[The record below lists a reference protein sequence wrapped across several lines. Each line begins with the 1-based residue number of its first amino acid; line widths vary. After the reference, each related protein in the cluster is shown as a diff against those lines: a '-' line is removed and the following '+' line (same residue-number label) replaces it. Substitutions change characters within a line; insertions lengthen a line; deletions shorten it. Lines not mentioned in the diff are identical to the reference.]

1 MPALT
6 SIPRGTVSDAM
17 KAEARAVAAG
27 LRRAVEQ
34 TGRQVQEELRAQVR
48 AAGFSDGGRAMANA
62 WRLKTFP
69 STGVVTFHPAAL
81 VFSKMPEAVQAF
93 DRGEPI
99 VARNRK
105 YLALPT
111 AYNARRGRRGAG
123 GRGGVRVSTQDMMA
137 AGGQAFVIPARTHRG
152 VYLWCLRVNEAR
164 GLKRRGRNR
173 IRLFVG
179 NATEVLTGHRK
190 GQQEVAREVLARGF
204 VPMFVLVRLVVPRK
218 RLDVD
223 AVRDQAVPLLLANV
237 LAELNPS

>member
-1 MPALT
+1 MPVLT
-6 SIPRGTVSDAM
+6 NIPRGSVADAM
-17 KAEARAVAAG
+17 KAEARAIAAG

-34 TGRQVQEELRAQVR
+34 TGRQVQDALRTQVR

-69 STGVVTFHPAAL
+69 TAGVVTFHPAAL
-81 VFSKMPEAVQAF
+81 VFSKMPEAVNAF

-105 YLALPT
+105 YLAFPT
-111 AYNARRGRRGAG
+111 AYNARHGRRGAG
-123 GRGGVRVSTQDMMA
+123 GRAGVRVSSQDMMA
-137 AGGQAFVIPARTHRG
+137 AGGQAFVIPAKSSHG

-204 VPMFVLVRLVVPRK
+204 VPMFVLVRQVVPRK

-237 LAELNPS
+237 LAELG